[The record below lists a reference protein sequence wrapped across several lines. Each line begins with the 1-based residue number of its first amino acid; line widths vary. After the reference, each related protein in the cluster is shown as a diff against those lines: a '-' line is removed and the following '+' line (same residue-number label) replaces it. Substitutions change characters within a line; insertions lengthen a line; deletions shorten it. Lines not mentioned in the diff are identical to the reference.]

1 MALESWPRYVER
13 QNLLTVSYTLATNLH
28 AVAAE
33 SASQGAGEPVCLLID
48 RNKLG
53 REYANNRDYTFFP
66 LAFHPAY
73 GNLSSPEPPAFLA
86 NNRLAI
92 TRDNMS
98 YENEGADVV
107 QYKHFQAYS
116 NIKRTI
122 RHRADD
128 LLASQGLATGALT
141 LPPADTAHGAHIR
154 TKRQKLPERLEERLT
169 PDNPEA
175 STPFA
180 RERQRILANI
190 TGQEFAIR
198 FEQAVCVQVQRL
210 VRRKR
215 TFRTVIQPIFQLMRF
230 FSSGKAV
237 LHTHI
242 AKIPACCVPR
252 HLGSILHP
260 IRTSHRRDEGSQ
272 CLGLLLSE
280 GVAALDRLGKF
291 CFTGDPRVL
300 PQRVFRPLEM
310 LESLRKAAW
319 PYIESSILDLRPR
332 ARSILDY
339 GRERRRT
346 VQC

>member
-1 MALESWPRYVER
+1 MPLTFTWKFARVSDCSFGLALESWPKSVEL

-53 REYANNRDYTFFP
+53 REYANSRDYTFFP

-73 GNLSSPEPPAFLA
+73 GNLSSPEPPAFQA

-154 TKRQKLPERLEERLT
+154 TKRQKLPERLEGRLT

-190 TGQEFAIR
+190 TGLEKQY
-198 FEQAVCVQVQRL
+198 C
-210 VRRKR
+210 
-215 TFRTVIQPIFQLMRF
+215 
-230 FSSGKAV
+230 
-237 LHTHI
+237 THI
-242 AKIPACCVPR
+242 LRKFPPAVF
-252 HLGSILHP
+252 LGILAAYSTQFERA
-260 IRTSHRRDEGSQ
+260 IDEMKARFYDEGSQ
-272 CLGLLLSE
+272 GLGLLLSE

-300 PQRVFRPLEM
+300 P
-310 LESLRKAAW
+310 
-319 PYIESSILDLRPR
+319 
-332 ARSILDY
+332 
-339 GRERRRT
+339 
-346 VQC
+346 